1 MVTQPQMIS
10 ARRKELVV
18 STINPVTIGANDA
31 QIKLAKFWILPT
43 EAVMREATATWIRP
57 QHEVPAKWIQNS
69 AIPISNTAAIDVV
82 ACGTTKV
89 KAAEQ
94 NIPAIIQI
102 LRL

>member
-1 MVTQPQMIS
+1 
-10 ARRKELVV
+10 
-18 STINPVTIGANDA
+18 
-31 QIKLAKFWILPT
+31 
-43 EAVMREATATWIRP
+43 MREATATWIRP

-82 ACGTTKV
+82 ACGTMKV

-102 LRL
+102 LRLLIGAIPPFTSQSVTKPLTNMPAAPKQKWDRRH